1 MTMMTQMQ
9 NLNTTPLTPTRLMTI
24 QAKHLYTAPVC
35 STTSELPQ
43 HPLDDEEPDDIELPK
58 LETQVPVLC

>member
-1 MTMMTQMQ
+1 
-9 NLNTTPLTPTRLMTI
+9 MTI

-35 STTSELPQ
+35 STTSELRQ
-43 HPLDDEEPDDIELPK
+43 HPLDEEEPDDIELPE